1 MTEFVIEERAEPPK
15 AYIDSLE
22 KSKTLEFVTYTTKI
36 VCNENGSEKMTEQE
50 AIENFKEENKIL
62 SQYAES
68 KFQKEVFAKKIERN
82 NMAIKALEKQIPKEI
97 YHFDDN
103 TFETSCCGIDVTNE
117 DFKYCPECGQLLG
130 GVEEIENE
138 VN

>member
-1 MTEFVIEERAEPPK
+1 
-15 AYIDSLE
+15 
-22 KSKTLEFVTYTTKI
+22 
-36 VCNENGSEKMTEQE
+36 MTEQE
-50 AIENFKEENKIL
+50 AIGYLKTLPNRIPLKFFTDNGAKIYDEF
-62 SQYAES
+62 SQVVTS
-68 KFQKEVFAKKIERN
+68 
-82 NMAIKALEKQIPKEI
+82 ALEKQIPKEI